1 MVNIMKRIKINI
13 LLLKLNDKKI
23 KVIVYIILRRF
34 QSKIFITLIFFI
46 FKRNIL
52 SFNKTYSRKFKK

>member
-52 SFNKTYSRKFKK
+52 SFNKNLFEKI